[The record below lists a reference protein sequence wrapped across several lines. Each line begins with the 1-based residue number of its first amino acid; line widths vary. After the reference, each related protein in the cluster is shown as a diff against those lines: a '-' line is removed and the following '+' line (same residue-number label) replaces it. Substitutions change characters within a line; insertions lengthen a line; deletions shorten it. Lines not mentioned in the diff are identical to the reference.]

1 MMVMGGSALHKR
13 LLVEVP
19 PASVVYKPALVK
31 RTHAQAALAL
41 KALGEPRRLEILE
54 LLQSGPRSVGEIAEQ
69 VEVTQ
74 QAVSQHLAVL
84 DRAGLVEAH
93 REGTR
98 SVYAVRSA
106 GFAPVEAFVR
116 GFWEPRLA
124 DLKAEIERKK

>member
-1 MMVMGGSALHKR
+1 MVNKS
-13 LLVEVP
+13 
-19 PASVVYKPALVK
+19 ALVK
-31 RTHAQAALAL
+31 RSSPQTALAL

-54 LLQSGPRSVGEIAEQ
+54 LLRRGPLSVGEIADQ
-69 VEVTQ
+69 VDVTQ

-84 DRAGLVEAH
+84 DRAGLVEAR

-98 SVYAVRSA
+98 SVYVVRPA

-116 GFWEPRLA
+116 KFWDLRLA